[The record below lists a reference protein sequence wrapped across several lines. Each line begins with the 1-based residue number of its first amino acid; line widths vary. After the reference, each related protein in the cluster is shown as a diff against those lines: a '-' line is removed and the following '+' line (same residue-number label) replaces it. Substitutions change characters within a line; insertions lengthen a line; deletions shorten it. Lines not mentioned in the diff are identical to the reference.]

1 MSAAE
6 KPLSR
11 ERTPMRKIPG
21 RSGRRPV
28 VTGITWL
35 PAEQVPGAI
44 LSPKA
49 QRELQEKLDA
59 LREWET
65 RSRASARSYV
75 IYR

>member
-1 MSAAE
+1 
-6 KPLSR
+6 
-11 ERTPMRKIPG
+11 MRKIPG
-21 RSGRRPV
+21 RSGGRRQV
-28 VTGITWL
+28 VTGFTWL
-35 PAEQVPGAI
+35 PPEQVPGAI

-59 LREWET
+59 LREWEA